1 MENFII
7 RDENAL
13 YFETHYSCDNAI
25 FLAIG
30 QKGYFIT
37 DGRYETEA
45 KEHIKSTQYEI
56 EILISHDLIRT
67 AKNILKKHEK
77 ATFIFNPQEFSLY
90 FYEKLTSGLKINF
103 VPKPNFHQEK
113 RICKTKEE
121 IALIEHSQ
129 KLNIKAFDKFAA
141 WISKNAKDKNEAF
154 LHFKSQAF
162 LTKKGKYDLSFN
174 PIVGINA
181 NAAKPHALP
190 SNDQLLKGDLLLFD
204 AGIKYQRY
212 CSDRTRTGYFG
223 KNGFNFKKEQHFKDS
238 TLQKIYDIVL
248 KAQENAIKHAKAGM
262 LACEIDALARNVIE
276 KAGYGKYFVHSTGHG
291 IGLDIHELPIISAR
305 SKTRIEEGMVFS
317 IEPGIYIPNKY
328 GVRIEDL
335 VVIESNGA
343 RILGE

>member
-7 RDENAL
+7 KDENAL

-25 FLAIG
+25 FLAIKE
-30 QKGYFIT
+30 KGYFIT
-37 DGRYETEA
+37 DGRYGTEA
-45 KEHIKSTQYEI
+45 KENIQSHKYEI

-67 AKNILKKHEK
+67 ARTILKKHEK
-77 ATFIFNPQEFSLY
+77 ATFIFNPQEFSLH
-90 FYEKLTSGLKINF
+90 FYEKLTSDLKVHF
-103 VPKPNFHQEK
+103 LPKPNFHQEK
-113 RICKTKEE
+113 RICKTQEE
-121 IALIEHSQ
+121 IALINHSQ
-129 KLNIKAFDKFAA
+129 KLNIKAFDKFAT
-141 WISKNAKDKNEAF
+141 WISKNGKDQSEAF

-190 SNDQLLKGDLLLFD
+190 SNDLLHKGDLLLFD
-204 AGIKYQRY
+204 AGMKYQRY

-223 KNGFNFKKEQHFKDS
+223 KNGLNFKKEQQFKNKE
-238 TLQKIYDIVL
+238 LQKIYDIVL
-248 KAQENAIKHAKAGM
+248 KAQETAIKHAKAGM

-291 IGLDIHELPIISAR
+291 IGLDIHELPIISPR

-317 IEPGIYIPNKY
+317 IEPGIYIPNQY
-328 GVRIEDL
+328 GIRIEDL
-335 VVIESNGA
+335 VAIDSKGA

>member
-7 RDENAL
+7 KDENAL

-30 QKGYFIT
+30 EKGYFIT
-37 DGRYETEA
+37 DGRYATEA
-45 KEHIKSTQYEI
+45 KENIKNTKYAI

-67 AKNILKKHEK
+67 ARTILKKHEK
-77 ATFIFNPQEFSLY
+77 ATFIFNPQEFSLH
-90 FYEKLTSGLKINF
+90 FYEKLTNGLKAHF
-103 VPKPNFHQEK
+103 TPKPNFHQEK
-113 RICKTKEE
+113 RICKTQEE

-141 WISKNAKDKNEAF
+141 WISKNGKDQSEAF

-190 SNDQLLKGDLLLFD
+190 SSDLLRKGDLLLLD
-204 AGIKYQRY
+204 AGMKYQRY

-223 KNGFNFKKEQHFKDS
+223 KNGLNFQKEQRFKDK
-238 TLQKIYDIVL
+238 TLQKIYDIIL
-248 KAQENAIKHAKAGM
+248 KAQETAIKHAKAGM

-291 IGLDIHELPIISAR
+291 IGLDIHELPVISPR

-317 IEPGIYIPNKY
+317 IEPGIYIPDKY

-335 VVIESNGA
+335 VTIDNKGA